1 MSETF
6 LTHRSGRWA
15 KWAVALLFAS
25 AVGYWAEDLRVPP
38 NGGSVFGYTSGT
50 IAAFLMLVLTYLGRR
65 KRHYGSKL
73 GTVKGWTSAHVYL
86 GVALIG
92 LTLLHS
98 GFQVGWNWHTLA
110 FALML
115 IVCFSGI
122 YGVWAYQHY
131 PALIDRNN
139 LSQTRGA
146 LIDQLLALDQ
156 EIAASLTRH
165 EPHIASMVQGSLER
179 TALADRW
186 LDILRG
192 NDRSEVLLPGKGL
205 VPNKDMTALIDY
217 LFEQIEEGAQGDT
230 ALNLQSLITSLG
242 ERATLISRIKED
254 LRLVT
259 LTRIWLIVHI
269 PLAFAAVVAVIIH
282 VIAVFLYW

>member
-1 MSETF
+1 MAETF

-15 KWAVALLFAS
+15 KWAVALIIAS
-25 AVGYWAEDLRVPP
+25 AIGYWAEDLRVPP

-50 IAAFLMLVLTYLGRR
+50 IAAVLMLVLTYLGRR

-156 EIAASLTRH
+156 EIATSLTRH

-217 LFEQIEEGAQGDT
+217 LIEQIEEGAQGDT

-282 VIAVFLYW
+282 VITVFLYW

>member
-1 MSETF
+1 
-6 LTHRSGRWA
+6 
-15 KWAVALLFAS
+15 
-25 AVGYWAEDLRVPP
+25 
-38 NGGSVFGYTSGT
+38 
-50 IAAFLMLVLTYLGRR
+50 
-65 KRHYGSKL
+65 
-73 GTVKGWTSAHVYL
+73 
-86 GVALIG
+86 
-92 LTLLHS
+92 
-98 GFQVGWNWHTLA
+98 
-110 FALML
+110 
-115 IVCFSGI
+115 
-122 YGVWAYQHY
+122 
-131 PALIDRNN
+131 
-139 LSQTRGA
+139 
-146 LIDQLLALDQ
+146 
-156 EIAASLTRH
+156 
-165 EPHIASMVQGSLER
+165 MVQGSLER

-217 LFEQIEEGAQGDT
+217 LIEQIEQGAQGDT

>member
-1 MSETF
+1 MAETF
-6 LTHRSGRWA
+6 LSHRSGRWA
-15 KWAVALLFAS
+15 KWAVALIIAS
-25 AVGYWAEDLRVPP
+25 AIGYWAEDLRVPP

-50 IAAFLMLVLTYLGRR
+50 IAAVLMLVLTYLGRR

-217 LFEQIEEGAQGDT
+217 LIEQIERGAQGDT

>member
-1 MSETF
+1 MAETF

-15 KWAVALLFAS
+15 KWAVALIIAS
-25 AVGYWAEDLRVPP
+25 AIGYWAEDLRVPP

-65 KRHYGSKL
+65 KRHYESKL
-73 GTVKGWTSAHVYL
+73 GTVKGWTSAHIYL
-86 GVALIG
+86 GIALIA

-165 EPHIASMVQGSLER
+165 EPHIASMVQGALER
-179 TALADRW
+179 TTLADRW

-205 VPNKDMTALIDY
+205 VPNENMTTLVDY
-217 LFEQIEEGAQGDT
+217 LIEQIEQGAQGDT

>member
-1 MSETF
+1 MAETF

-15 KWAVALLFAS
+15 KWAVALIIAS
-25 AVGYWAEDLRVPP
+25 AIGYWAEDLRVPP
-38 NGGSVFGYTSGT
+38 NGGSVFGYISGT
-50 IAAFLMLVLTYLGRR
+50 IAAVLMLVLTYLGRR

-146 LIDQLLALDQ
+146 LIDKLLALDQ

-179 TALADRW
+179 TALAERW

-192 NDRSEVLLPGKGL
+192 NDRSEVLLPGMGL

-217 LFEQIEEGAQGDT
+217 LIEQIEQGAQGDT

>member
-1 MSETF
+1 MAETF

-15 KWAVALLFAS
+15 KWAVALIIAS
-25 AVGYWAEDLRVPP
+25 AIGYWAEDLRVPP

-50 IAAFLMLVLTYLGRR
+50 IAAVLMLVLTYLGRR

-165 EPHIASMVQGSLER
+165 EPLIASMVQGSLER

-217 LFEQIEEGAQGDT
+217 LIEQIEEGAQGDT

-282 VIAVFLYW
+282 VITVFLYW

>member
-1 MSETF
+1 M
-6 LTHRSGRWA
+6 
-15 KWAVALLFAS
+15 
-25 AVGYWAEDLRVPP
+25 PP

-50 IAAFLMLVLTYLGRR
+50 IAAILMLVLTYLGRR
-65 KRHYGSKL
+65 KRHYGSML

-217 LFEQIEEGAQGDT
+217 LIEQIEQGAQGDT

>member
-25 AVGYWAEDLRVPP
+25 AVGYLAEDLRVPP

-115 IVCFSGI
+115 IVCLSGI

-146 LIDQLLALDQ
+146 LIDQLHHLDQ
-156 EIAASLTRH
+156 DITGSLTRH
-165 EPHIASMVQGSLER
+165 DPGVASIVQGAIER
-179 TALADRW
+179 TTLPNRW
-186 LDILRG
+186 LDTLRG
-192 NDRSEVLLPGKGL
+192 IDHSEVLLPGKGL
-205 VPNKDMTALIDY
+205 VSNTNMTALIDY
-217 LFEQIEEGAQGDT
+217 LIEQIEQGAQGDT
-230 ALNLQSLITSLG
+230 ALNLQSLVGALG
-242 ERATLISRIKED
+242 ERASLISRIKED

-259 LTRIWLIVHI
+259 LTRIWLTIHI
-269 PLAFAAVVAVIIH
+269 PLAFAAVAAVIIH

>member
-1 MSETF
+1 MAETF

-15 KWAVALLFAS
+15 KWAVALIIAS
-25 AVGYWAEDLRVPP
+25 AIGYWAEDLRVPP

-50 IAAFLMLVLTYLGRR
+50 IAAVLMLVLTYLGRR

>member
-115 IVCFSGI
+115 IVCLSGI

-146 LIDQLLALDQ
+146 LIDQLHHLDQ
-156 EIAASLTRH
+156 DITGSLTRH
-165 EPHIASMVQGSLER
+165 DPGVASIVQGAIER
-179 TALADRW
+179 TTLPNRW
-186 LDILRG
+186 LDTLRG
-192 NDRSEVLLPGKGL
+192 IDHSEVLLPGKGL
-205 VPNKDMTALIDY
+205 VSNANMTALIDY
-217 LFEQIEEGAQGDT
+217 LIEQIEQGAQGDT
-230 ALNLQSLITSLG
+230 ALNLQSLVGALG
-242 ERATLISRIKED
+242 ERASLISRIKED

-259 LTRIWLIVHI
+259 LTRIWLTIHI
-269 PLAFAAVVAVIIH
+269 PLAFAAVAAVIIH

>member
-1 MSETF
+1 MAETF

-15 KWAVALLFAS
+15 KWAVALIIAS
-25 AVGYWAEDLRVPP
+25 AIGYWAEDLRVPP

-50 IAAFLMLVLTYLGRR
+50 IAAVLMLVLTYLGRR

-122 YGVWAYQHY
+122 YGVWAYQYY

-217 LFEQIEEGAQGDT
+217 LIEQIEQGAQGDT

>member
-1 MSETF
+1 MAETF

-15 KWAVALLFAS
+15 KWAVALIIAS
-25 AVGYWAEDLRVPP
+25 AIGYWAEDLRVPP

-50 IAAFLMLVLTYLGRR
+50 IAAVLMLVLTYLGRR

-146 LIDQLLALDQ
+146 LIVQLLALDQ

-165 EPHIASMVQGSLER
+165 EPRIASMVQGSLER
-179 TALADRW
+179 TALAERW

-192 NDRSEVLLPGKGL
+192 EDRSEVLLPGKGL

-217 LFEQIEEGAQGDT
+217 LIEQIEQGAQGDT

>member
-1 MSETF
+1 MAETF

-15 KWAVALLFAS
+15 KWAVALIIAS
-25 AVGYWAEDLRVPP
+25 AIGYWAEGLRVPP

-50 IAAFLMLVLTYLGRR
+50 IAAVLMLVLTYLGRR

-217 LFEQIEEGAQGDT
+217 LIKQIEQGAQGDT

>member
-6 LTHRSGRWA
+6 LSHRSGRWA
-15 KWAVALLFAS
+15 KLAVALVIAS
-25 AVGYWAEDLRVPP
+25 AIGYWAEDLRVPP
-38 NGGSVFGYTSGT
+38 NGGSIFGYTSGT
-50 IAAFLMLVLTYLGRR
+50 IAAVLMLVLTYLGRR

-86 GVALIG
+86 GIALIG

-131 PALIDRNN
+131 PALIDRNS

-146 LIDQLLALDQ
+146 LIGQLLALDQ

-217 LFEQIEEGAQGDT
+217 LIEQIEQGAQGDT

>member
-1 MSETF
+1 MGETF

-15 KWAVALLFAS
+15 KWAAALIIAS
-25 AVGYWAEDLRVPP
+25 AIGYWAEDLRVPP

-50 IAAFLMLVLTYLGRR
+50 IAAVLMLVLTYLGRR

-165 EPHIASMVQGSLER
+165 EPHRASMVQGSLER

-217 LFEQIEEGAQGDT
+217 LIEQIEQGAQGDT

-254 LRLVT
+254 LRLVS

>member
-1 MSETF
+1 MAETF

-15 KWAVALLFAS
+15 KWAVALIIAS
-25 AVGYWAEDLRVPP
+25 AIGYWAEDLRVPP

-50 IAAFLMLVLTYLGRR
+50 IAAVLMLVLTYLGRR

-146 LIDQLLALDQ
+146 LIDKLLALDQ

-186 LDILRG
+186 LDILRV

-217 LFEQIEEGAQGDT
+217 LIEQIEQGAQGDT

>member
-15 KWAVALLFAS
+15 KWATVLLIAS
-25 AVGYWAEDLRVPP
+25 VIGYWAEDLRVPP

-50 IAAFLMLVLTYLGRR
+50 VAAFLMLVLTYLGRR

-115 IVCFSGI
+115 IVCLSGI

-139 LSQTRGA
+139 LSQTRGT
-146 LIDQLLALDQ
+146 LIDQLHHLDQ
-156 EIAASLTRH
+156 DITGSLTRH
-165 EPHIASMVQGSLER
+165 DPGVASIVQGAIER
-179 TALADRW
+179 TTLPNRW
-186 LDILRG
+186 LDTLRG
-192 NDRSEVLLPGKGL
+192 IDHSEVLLPGKGL
-205 VPNKDMTALIDY
+205 VSNTNMTALIDY
-217 LFEQIEEGAQGDT
+217 LIEQIEQGAQGDT
-230 ALNLQSLITSLG
+230 ALNLQSLVGALG
-242 ERATLISRIKED
+242 ERASLISRIKED

-259 LTRIWLIVHI
+259 LTRIWLTIHI
-269 PLAFAAVVAVIIH
+269 PLAFAAVAAVIIH

>member
-115 IVCFSGI
+115 IVCLSGI

-146 LIDQLLALDQ
+146 LIDQLHHLDQ
-156 EIAASLTRH
+156 DITGSLTRH
-165 EPHIASMVQGSLER
+165 DPGVASIVQGAIER
-179 TALADRW
+179 TTLPNRW
-186 LDILRG
+186 LDTLRG
-192 NDRSEVLLPGKGL
+192 IDHSEVLLPGKGL
-205 VPNKDMTALIDY
+205 VSNANMTALIDY
-217 LFEQIEEGAQGDT
+217 LIEQIEQGAQGDT
-230 ALNLQSLITSLG
+230 ALNLQSLVGALG
-242 ERATLISRIKED
+242 ERASLISRIKED

-259 LTRIWLIVHI
+259 LTRIWLTIHI
-269 PLAFAAVVAVIIH
+269 PLAFAAVAAVIIH
-282 VIAVFLYW
+282 VLAVFLYW

>member
-6 LTHRSGRWA
+6 LSHRSGRWA
-15 KWAVALLFAS
+15 KLAVALVIAS
-25 AVGYWAEDLRVPP
+25 AIGYWAEDLRVPP
-38 NGGSVFGYTSGT
+38 NGGSIFGYTSGT

-73 GTVKGWTSAHVYL
+73 GTVKGWTSAHIYL
-86 GVALIG
+86 GIALIA

-146 LIDQLLALDQ
+146 LIDQLLVLDQ

-165 EPHIASMVQGSLER
+165 EPHIASMVQGALER

-192 NDRSEVLLPGKGL
+192 EDRSEVLLPGRAL
-205 VPNKDMTALIDY
+205 VPNKNMTTLIDY
-217 LFEQIEEGAQGDT
+217 LIEQIEQGAQGDT

>member
-1 MSETF
+1 MAETF

-15 KWAVALLFAS
+15 KWALALIIAS
-25 AVGYWAEDLRVPP
+25 AIGYWAEDLRVPP
-38 NGGSVFGYTSGT
+38 NGGSIFGYTSGT

-73 GTVKGWTSAHVYL
+73 GTVKGWTSAHIYL
-86 GVALIG
+86 GIALIA

-165 EPHIASMVQGSLER
+165 EPHIASMVQGALER
-179 TALADRW
+179 TTLADRW

-192 NDRSEVLLPGKGL
+192 EDRSEVLLPGKGL
-205 VPNKDMTALIDY
+205 VPNENMTTLVDY
-217 LFEQIEEGAQGDT
+217 LIEQIEQGAQGDT

-269 PLAFAAVVAVIIH
+269 PLAFAAVFAVIIH

>member
-1 MSETF
+1 MAETF

-15 KWAVALLFAS
+15 KWAVALIIAS
-25 AVGYWAEDLRVPP
+25 AIGYWAEDLRVPP

-73 GTVKGWTSAHVYL
+73 GTVKGWTSAHIYL
-86 GVALIG
+86 GIALIA

-165 EPHIASMVQGSLER
+165 EPHIASMVQGALER
-179 TALADRW
+179 TTLADRW

-205 VPNKDMTALIDY
+205 VPNENMTTLVDY
-217 LFEQIEEGAQGDT
+217 LIEQIEQGAQGNT

-242 ERATLISRIKED
+242 ERAALISRIKED

>member
-1 MSETF
+1 MAETF

-15 KWAVALLFAS
+15 KWAVALIIAS
-25 AVGYWAEDLRVPP
+25 AIGYWAEDLRVPP
-38 NGGSVFGYTSGT
+38 NGGSVFGYISGT
-50 IAAFLMLVLTYLGRR
+50 IAAVLMLVLTYLGRR

-86 GVALIG
+86 GIALIG

-146 LIDQLLALDQ
+146 LIDKLLALDQ

-217 LFEQIEEGAQGDT
+217 LIEQIEQGAQGDT

>member
-1 MSETF
+1 MAETF

-15 KWAVALLFAS
+15 KWAVALIIAS
-25 AVGYWAEDLRVPP
+25 AIGYWAEDLRVPP

-73 GTVKGWTSAHVYL
+73 GTVKGWTSAHIYL
-86 GVALIG
+86 GIALIA

-115 IVCFSGI
+115 IVCLSGI

-139 LSQTRGA
+139 LSRTRGA
-146 LIDQLLALDQ
+146 LIDQLHHLDQ
-156 EIAASLTRH
+156 DITGSLTRH
-165 EPHIASMVQGSLER
+165 DPGVASIVQGAIER
-179 TALADRW
+179 TTLPNRW
-186 LDILRG
+186 LDTLRG
-192 NDRSEVLLPGKGL
+192 IDHSEVLLPGKGL
-205 VPNKDMTALIDY
+205 VSNTNMTALIDY
-217 LFEQIEEGAQGDT
+217 LIEQIEQGAQGDT
-230 ALNLQSLITSLG
+230 ALNLQSLVGALG
-242 ERATLISRIKED
+242 ERASLISRIKED

-259 LTRIWLIVHI
+259 LTRIWLTIHI
-269 PLAFAAVVAVIIH
+269 PLAFAAVAAVIIH

>member
-1 MSETF
+1 MAETF

-15 KWAVALLFAS
+15 KWAVALIIAS
-25 AVGYWAEDLRVPP
+25 AIGYWAEDLRVPP

-73 GTVKGWTSAHVYL
+73 GTVKGWTSAHIYL
-86 GVALIG
+86 GIALIA

-156 EIAASLTRH
+156 EIAASLTRY
-165 EPHIASMVQGSLER
+165 EPHIASMVQGALER
-179 TALADRW
+179 TTLADRW

-205 VPNKDMTALIDY
+205 VPNENMTTLVDY
-217 LFEQIEEGAQGDT
+217 LIEQIEQGAQGDT
-230 ALNLQSLITSLG
+230 ALNLQSLTTSLG

>member
-115 IVCFSGI
+115 IVCLSGI

-146 LIDQLLALDQ
+146 LIDQLHHLDQ
-156 EIAASLTRH
+156 DITGSLTRH
-165 EPHIASMVQGSLER
+165 DPGVASVVQGAIER
-179 TALADRW
+179 TTLPNRW
-186 LDILRG
+186 LDTLRG
-192 NDRSEVLLPGKGL
+192 IDHSEVLLPGKGL
-205 VPNKDMTALIDY
+205 VSNANMTALIDS
-217 LFEQIEEGAQGDT
+217 LIEQIEQGAQGDT
-230 ALNLQSLITSLG
+230 ALNLQSLVGALG
-242 ERATLISRIKED
+242 ERASLISRIKED

-259 LTRIWLIVHI
+259 LTRIWLTIHI
-269 PLAFAAVVAVIIH
+269 PLAFAAVAAVIIH

>member
-1 MSETF
+1 MAETF

-15 KWAVALLFAS
+15 KWAVALIIAS
-25 AVGYWAEDLRVPP
+25 AIGYWAEDLRVPP

-50 IAAFLMLVLTYLGRR
+50 IAAVLMLVLTYLGRR

-192 NDRSEVLLPGKGL
+192 NDRSEVLLPGMGL

-217 LFEQIEEGAQGDT
+217 LIEQIEQGAQGDT
-230 ALNLQSLITSLG
+230 ALNLQSVITSLG
-242 ERATLISRIKED
+242 ERATLISRIKEY

>member
-1 MSETF
+1 MAETF

-15 KWAVALLFAS
+15 KWAVALIIAS
-25 AVGYWAEDLRVPP
+25 AIGYWAEDLRVPP

-50 IAAFLMLVLTYLGRR
+50 IAAVLMLVLTYLGRR

-165 EPHIASMVQGSLER
+165 EPHIAIMVQGSLER

-217 LFEQIEEGAQGDT
+217 LIEQIEQGAQGDT

>member
-1 MSETF
+1 MAETF

-15 KWAVALLFAS
+15 KWAFALIIAS
-25 AVGYWAEDLRVPP
+25 AIGYWAEDLRVPP

-50 IAAFLMLVLTYLGRR
+50 IAAVLMLVLTYLGRR

-179 TALADRW
+179 TALAERW

-192 NDRSEVLLPGKGL
+192 EDRSEVLLPGKEL

-217 LFEQIEEGAQGDT
+217 LIEQIEQGAQGDT
-230 ALNLQSLITSLG
+230 ALNLQSLITSLS

>member
-115 IVCFSGI
+115 IVCLSGI

-146 LIDQLLALDQ
+146 LIDQLHHLDQ
-156 EIAASLTRH
+156 DITGSLTRH
-165 EPHIASMVQGSLER
+165 DPGVASIVQGAIER
-179 TALADRW
+179 TTLPNRW
-186 LDILRG
+186 LDTLRG
-192 NDRSEVLLPGKGL
+192 IDHSEVLLPGKGL
-205 VPNKDMTALIDY
+205 VSNANMTALIDY
-217 LFEQIEEGAQGDT
+217 LIEQIEQGAQGDT
-230 ALNLQSLITSLG
+230 ALNLQSLVGALG
-242 ERATLISRIKED
+242 ERASLISRIKED

-259 LTRIWLIVHI
+259 LTRIWLTIHI
-269 PLAFAAVVAVIIH
+269 PLAFAAVAAVIID

>member
-115 IVCFSGI
+115 IVCLSGI

-146 LIDQLLALDQ
+146 LIDQLHHLDQ
-156 EIAASLTRH
+156 DITGSLTRH
-165 EPHIASMVQGSLER
+165 DPGVASIVQGAIER
-179 TALADRW
+179 TTLPNRW
-186 LDILRG
+186 LDTLRG
-192 NDRSEVLLPGKGL
+192 IDHSEVLLPGKGL
-205 VPNKDMTALIDY
+205 VSNANMTALIDY
-217 LFEQIEEGAQGDT
+217 LIEQIEQGAQGDT
-230 ALNLQSLITSLG
+230 ALNLQSLVGALG
-242 ERATLISRIKED
+242 ERASLISRIKED

-259 LTRIWLIVHI
+259 LTRIWLTIHI
-269 PLAFAAVVAVIIH
+269 PIAFAAVAAVIIH

>member
-1 MSETF
+1 MAETF

-15 KWAVALLFAS
+15 KWAVALIIAS
-25 AVGYWAEDLRVPP
+25 AIGYWAEDLRVPP

-50 IAAFLMLVLTYLGRR
+50 IAAVLMLVLTYLGRR

-217 LFEQIEEGAQGDT
+217 LIEQIEQGAQGDT

-282 VIAVFLYW
+282 VITVFLYW

>member
-15 KWAVALLFAS
+15 KWAIALIIAS
-25 AVGYWAEDLRVPP
+25 AIGYWAEDLRVPP

-86 GVALIG
+86 GVVLIG

-146 LIDQLLALDQ
+146 LINQLLALDQ

-217 LFEQIEEGAQGDT
+217 LIEQIEQGAQGNT

>member
-1 MSETF
+1 MAETF

-15 KWAVALLFAS
+15 KWAVALIIAS
-25 AVGYWAEDLRVPP
+25 VIGYWAEDLRVPP

-50 IAAFLMLVLTYLGRR
+50 IAAVLMLVLTYLGRR

-165 EPHIASMVQGSLER
+165 EPLIASTVQGSLER

-217 LFEQIEEGAQGDT
+217 LIEQIEQGAQGDT

>member
-115 IVCFSGI
+115 IVCLSGI

-131 PALIDRNN
+131 PALIDKNN

-146 LIDQLLALDQ
+146 LIDQLHHLDQ
-156 EIAASLTRH
+156 DITGSLTRH
-165 EPHIASMVQGSLER
+165 DPGVASIVQGALER
-179 TALADRW
+179 TALPNRW
-186 LDILRG
+186 LDTLRG
-192 NDRSEVLLPGKGL
+192 IDHSEVLLPGKGL
-205 VPNKDMTALIDY
+205 VSNANMTALIDY
-217 LFEQIEEGAQGDT
+217 LIEQIEQGAQGDT
-230 ALNLQSLITSLG
+230 ALNLQSLVGALG
-242 ERATLISRIKED
+242 ERASLISRIKED

-259 LTRIWLIVHI
+259 LTRIWLTIHI
-269 PLAFAAVVAVIIH
+269 PLAFAAVAAVIIH

>member
-1 MSETF
+1 
-6 LTHRSGRWA
+6 
-15 KWAVALLFAS
+15 
-25 AVGYWAEDLRVPP
+25 
-38 NGGSVFGYTSGT
+38 
-50 IAAFLMLVLTYLGRR
+50 
-65 KRHYGSKL
+65 
-73 GTVKGWTSAHVYL
+73 
-86 GVALIG
+86 
-92 LTLLHS
+92 
-98 GFQVGWNWHTLA
+98 
-110 FALML
+110 ML

-165 EPHIASMVQGSLER
+165 EPHIASMVQGALER
-179 TALADRW
+179 TTLADRW

-192 NDRSEVLLPGKGL
+192 EDRSEVLLPGKGL
-205 VPNKDMTALIDY
+205 VPNENMTTLVDY
-217 LFEQIEEGAQGDT
+217 LIEQIEQGAQGDT

-269 PLAFAAVVAVIIH
+269 PLAFAAVFAVIIH

>member
-1 MSETF
+1 MAETF

-15 KWAVALLFAS
+15 KWAVALIIAS
-25 AVGYWAEDLRVPP
+25 AIGYWAEDLRVPP

-50 IAAFLMLVLTYLGRR
+50 IAAVLMLVLTYLGRR

-192 NDRSEVLLPGKGL
+192 NDRSEVLLPGMGL

-217 LFEQIEEGAQGDT
+217 LIEQIEQGAQGDT

>member
-1 MSETF
+1 MAETF

-15 KWAVALLFAS
+15 KWAVALIIAS
-25 AVGYWAEDLRVPP
+25 AIGYWAEDLRVPP

-50 IAAFLMLVLTYLGRR
+50 IAAVLMLVLTYLGRR

-86 GVALIG
+86 GIALIG

-131 PALIDRNN
+131 PALIDRNS

-146 LIDQLLALDQ
+146 LIGQLLALDQ

-217 LFEQIEEGAQGDT
+217 LIEQIEQGAQGDT

>member
-6 LTHRSGRWA
+6 LSHRSGRWA
-15 KWAVALLFAS
+15 KLAVALVIAS
-25 AVGYWAEDLRVPP
+25 AIGYWAEDLRVPP
-38 NGGSVFGYTSGT
+38 NGGSIFGYTSGT

-73 GTVKGWTSAHVYL
+73 GTVKGWTSAHIYL
-86 GVALIG
+86 GIALIA

-146 LIDQLLALDQ
+146 LIDQLLVLDQ

-165 EPHIASMVQGSLER
+165 EPHIASMVQGALER

-192 NDRSEVLLPGKGL
+192 EDRSEVLLPGKAL
-205 VPNKDMTALIDY
+205 VPNKNMTTLIDY
-217 LFEQIEEGAQGDT
+217 LIEQIEQGAQGDT

>member
-115 IVCFSGI
+115 IVCLSGI

-139 LSQTRGA
+139 LSQTRAA
-146 LIDQLLALDQ
+146 LIDQLHHLDQ
-156 EIAASLTRH
+156 DITGSLTRH
-165 EPHIASMVQGSLER
+165 DPGVASIVQGAIER
-179 TALADRW
+179 TTLPNRW
-186 LDILRG
+186 LDTLRG
-192 NDRSEVLLPGKGL
+192 IDHSEVLLPGKGL
-205 VPNKDMTALIDY
+205 VSNTNMTALIDY
-217 LFEQIEEGAQGDT
+217 LIEQIEQGAQGDT
-230 ALNLQSLITSLG
+230 ALNLQSLVGALG
-242 ERATLISRIKED
+242 ERASLISRIKED

-259 LTRIWLIVHI
+259 LTRIWLTIHI
-269 PLAFAAVVAVIIH
+269 PLAFAAVAAVIIH